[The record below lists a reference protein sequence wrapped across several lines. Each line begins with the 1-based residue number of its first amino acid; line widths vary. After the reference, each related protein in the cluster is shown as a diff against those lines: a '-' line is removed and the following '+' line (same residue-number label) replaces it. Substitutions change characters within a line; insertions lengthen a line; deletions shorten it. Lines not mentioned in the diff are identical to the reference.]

1 MKSLFDFLSIPQT
14 THFLSCLTN
23 PSSSNAK
30 FAAAVSIL
38 SQIQMLILLW
48 PNWPNNWRNSIAAWR
63 GHKIWKG
70 KEQKRERM
78 IFKRGFKVNTCSF
91 LNKIRTWWYDWW
103 LKFSENFQK
112 ATPPFD
118 TIGIEVDFAQI
129 SPNRLYVPLLK
140 VWRTLR
146 RLFSQVLGGKTQK
159 QFSASKRKQV
169 KHPEKTNDEGHCHDI
184 KN

>member
-1 MKSLFDFLSIPQT
+1 
-14 THFLSCLTN
+14 
-23 PSSSNAK
+23 
-30 FAAAVSIL
+30 
-38 SQIQMLILLW
+38 
-48 PNWPNNWRNSIAAWR
+48 
-63 GHKIWKG
+63 
-70 KEQKRERM
+70 M

-118 TIGIEVDFAQI
+118 TIDIKVDFAQI

-169 KHPEKTNDEGHCHDI
+169 KYPEKTKTKRKQARHPEKTNDEGNCHDI
-184 KN
+184 KNQSKTQKKTNNEGRCHERFTVQVENQKVKRLSEEIVCLNKYEMDKHLYCYL